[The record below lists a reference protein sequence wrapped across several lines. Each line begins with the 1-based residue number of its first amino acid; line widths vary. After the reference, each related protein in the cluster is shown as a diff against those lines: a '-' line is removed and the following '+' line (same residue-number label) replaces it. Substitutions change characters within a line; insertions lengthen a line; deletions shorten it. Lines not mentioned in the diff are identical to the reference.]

1 LYGVHAPPRV
11 VMVAPQTL
19 LRNAERVQSIGR
31 AKEDV
36 ATRRGQ
42 GQYKGRSTI
51 EPHPGVLEEPQ

>member
-1 LYGVHAPPRV
+1 
-11 VMVAPQTL
+11 MVAPQTL